1 MVKLAKRGTCS
12 KCGKGP
18 RKLINGLCQH
28 ECVKKS
34 STNEGKLPKGNEPP
48 KECHSCKQQEGAG
61 PALNWIS
68 CSNPT
73 CRTWYHSVC
82 TDLGE
87 STKKALA
94 VVFWLCPK
102 CVISVKPI
110 WVNINADPEALN
122 RNDNSTIL
130 SQLSGVMEKLVK
142 DVVPKL
148 VQDALEKRSDAV
160 SESNRNLE
168 SEIID
173 TGYHRVLQESSER
186 HKRRCNIIIKG
197 LQESPSEVGDDR
209 KAFDASLFESIS
221 NLVGLQEKPVKIMR
235 LGAIKENPEG
245 SIYCRPMRVVFC
257 REDPVIELLAKR
269 NVKLD
274 DKMYWF
280 NRDLTQNE
288 RKLEFE
294 ARKKRRERLN
304 ASAANVIRPGNTG
317 SSSATSTTVRKP
329 DIHNII
335 GDPDNNK

>member
-87 STKKALA
+87 STKEALA

-122 RNDNSTIL
+122 RNDGGYKTKT
-130 SQLSGVMEKLVK
+130 E
-142 DVVPKL
+142 DRRPKNEDL
-148 VQDALEKRSDAV
+148 PKF
-160 SESNRNLE
+160 NRKNTE
-168 SEIID
+168 NA
-173 TGYHRVLQESSER
+173 T
-186 HKRRCNIIIKG
+186 G
-197 LQESPSEVGDDR
+197 LQFYF
-209 KAFDASLFESIS
+209 K
-221 NLVGLQEKPVKIMR
+221 
-235 LGAIKENPEG
+235 
-245 SIYCRPMRVVFC
+245 
-257 REDPVIELLAKR
+257 
-269 NVKLD
+269 
-274 DKMYWF
+274 
-280 NRDLTQNE
+280 
-288 RKLEFE
+288 
-294 ARKKRRERLN
+294 
-304 ASAANVIRPGNTG
+304 
-317 SSSATSTTVRKP
+317 
-329 DIHNII
+329 H
-335 GDPDNNK
+335 

>member
-1 MVKLAKRGTCS
+1 MT
-12 KCGKGP
+12 
-18 RKLINGLCQH
+18 Q
-28 ECVKKS
+28 
-34 STNEGKLPKGNEPP
+34 
-48 KECHSCKQQEGAG
+48 
-61 PALNWIS
+61 
-68 CSNPT
+68 
-73 CRTWYHSVC
+73 
-82 TDLGE
+82 
-87 STKKALA
+87 
-94 VVFWLCPK
+94 
-102 CVISVKPI
+102 VII
-110 WVNINADPEALN
+110 
-122 RNDNSTIL
+122 
-130 SQLSGVMEKLVK
+130 GFC
-142 DVVPKL
+142 
-148 VQDALEKRSDAV
+148 
-160 SESNRNLE
+160 
-168 SEIID
+168 
-173 TGYHRVLQESSER
+173 

-235 LGAIKENPEG
+235 LGAIKENPKG

-317 SSSATSTTVRKP
+317 SSSATSTTVREP

-335 GDPDNNK
+335 GDPDNNE

>member
-28 ECVKKS
+28 ECAKKS
-34 STNEGKLPKGNEPP
+34 STNEGKLTKGNEPP

-102 CVISVKPI
+102 CVISVKPV
-110 WVNINADPEALN
+110 WVNISADPEALN
-122 RNDNSTIL
+122 RNDSANNSTML

-148 VQDALEKRSDAV
+148 VQDALKKNSDAV
-160 SESNRNLE
+160 SERNCNLE

-173 TGYHRVLQESSER
+173 TGYHRVLPESSER

-197 LQESPSEVGDDR
+197 LQESLSEVGDDR

-221 NLVGLQEKPVKIMR
+221 NQVGLQEKPDKIMH
-235 LGAIKENPEG
+235 LGATKENPEG

-269 NVKLD
+269 NAK
-274 DKMYWF
+274 
-280 NRDLTQNE
+280 
-288 RKLEFE
+288 
-294 ARKKRRERLN
+294 
-304 ASAANVIRPGNTG
+304 
-317 SSSATSTTVRKP
+317 
-329 DIHNII
+329 
-335 GDPDNNK
+335 